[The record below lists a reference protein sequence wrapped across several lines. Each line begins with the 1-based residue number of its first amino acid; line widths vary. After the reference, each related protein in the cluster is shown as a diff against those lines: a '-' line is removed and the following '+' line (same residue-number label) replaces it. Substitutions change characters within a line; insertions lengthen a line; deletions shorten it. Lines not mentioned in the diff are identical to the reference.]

1 MNRFPS
7 FILISSVLLFL
18 AIPIPAHSIT
28 EEAQEMKPYPA
39 NQWQGGVLDPSL
51 VKTSLESV
59 RWSHA
64 DSDQITLASE
74 ESLDWSDW
82 SAMRFWLHSEKATGS
97 SFMLL
102 LFSEDE
108 KNEGIDYYSLKITL
122 NWTGWREFLV
132 PFRELGITRDPVGF
146 HKIDIV
152 CFTATG
158 WGNVPDP
165 EAVVHLDGF
174 HLLKITIEEPVFTD
188 EDFFGKL
195 DYSQPALAPI
205 RDAVSQ
211 SNLAEAKRLLALH
224 IKNRTYPKW
233 FFDWRD
239 HPMHGVTAPPREAD
253 VSPDQWDYYLH
264 KITIDWKGWKKFRLD
279 KAAFETQADV
289 ERDSNVQK
297 QSKNPIGWHW
307 IRNMTF
313 SATGWSLN
321 PDFETTLYFDDV
333 RLVSKTDSMKVEDF
347 ESESLKMTGLERTTK
362 RKKQGKHSGKWELL
376 PLRGRVSCSQIPHD
390 WTDVEALE
398 FWLYSEKATGAQI
411 VLVLDSDLP
420 GVNSTAENTLA
431 KKFSWNYGNRDWSV
445 QFEDKVDWAINPTT
459 GPDKTHLW
467 NESLNRHRFF
477 VDVAQA
483 YWDTGDEKYAEGLV
497 DLWMDWIRSN
507 PRPYLTSGNQA
518 PGGNYAWQ
526 TLTTAIRIEHV
537 WLDALYKILISP
549 AVTDEVLFAILRSIW
564 EQADHLMKW
573 PSKGNWLTEECC
585 GLFAAGMMFPEF
597 TDAAVWRATAIEK
610 LYAQLDEEVYPDG
623 MQVELAAGYNN
634 WVVNNMTAILE
645 RAEMNQLRKELPKD
659 FQEKIEKMYDYLL
672 SALMPDGRI
681 PGLNDSG
688 NTNVRSMLAKG
699 YLLFPHR
706 KDFLFGAS
714 SGKVGKQPSRTSIGL
729 HYTGH
734 YIMRSGWDAD
744 AVYML
749 LDSAP
754 LGLGHDH
761 EDKLHFVLFAY
772 GKQLVLDPGNY
783 SYDRSKWRRYILD
796 TPGHNTIMVD
806 GLGQNRRRDRANRV
820 WSKPWDQPIHP
831 DNDTIWATD
840 DKTDYVCGFY
850 REGYGP
856 EPVLDVTHTRKV
868 WFMKPDYF
876 IIEDILTPS
885 DDQPHTY
892 ESLFHLDAP
901 SATAELETGV
911 VITQNPD
918 SANLAIV
925 PLVVDGLKVSI
936 VKGQEDPVQG
946 WANHPWRAIPTAI
959 YTINGAGEQRFVTV
973 LYPMRKGESCPIESL
988 EDMII
993 EKDGEAKRALKIKFL
1008 SGKSVTVS
1016 LEGFAF

>member
-1 MNRFPS
+1 MKSFPATS
-7 FILISSVLLFL
+7 W
-18 AIPIPAHSIT
+18 
-28 EEAQEMKPYPA
+28 E
-39 NQWQGGVLDPSL
+39 GGVLDKT
-51 VKTSLESV
+51 VAKTSSESV
-59 RWSHA
+59 KWSHA
-64 DSDQITLASE
+64 ESEQLTLLSDSPMNWSE
-74 ESLDWSDW
+74 W

-108 KNEGIDYYSLKITL
+108 NNEGIDYYSIRITL

-132 PFRELGITRDPVGF
+132 PFREMGVTRDPVGF

-152 CFTATG
+152 RFTATG

-165 EAVVHLDGF
+165 EAIVHLDGF
-174 HLLKITIEEPVFTD
+174 HLLQVSAQETILTD
-188 EDFFGKL
+188 EEFLGKL
-195 DYSQPALAPI
+195 DLSSPALAPI
-205 RDAVSQ
+205 RDAI
-211 SNLAEAKRLLALH
+211 AKADFIEAKRLLALH

-233 FFDWRD
+233 FFDWREN
-239 HPMHGVTAPPREAD
+239 PMQGVTPPPNQAD
-253 VSPDQWDYYLH
+253 ISPDQWDYYLH
-264 KITIDWKGWKKFRLD
+264 KITIDWKGWKHFRLD
-279 KAAFETQADV
+279 KAAFDTQANV
-289 ERDSNVQK
+289 ERDSKVEK
-297 QSKNPIGWHW
+297 QGKNPIGWHW
-307 IRNMTF
+307 IRNL
-313 SATGWSLN
+313 AICADGWGLT
-321 PDFETTLYFDDV
+321 PDFQTVLYFDAV
-333 RLVSKTDSMKVEDF
+333 RLITKTGSVSIDDF
-347 ESESLKMTGLERTTK
+347 ESECPKLRGLERTTQ
-362 RKKQGKHSGKWELL
+362 RRKQGKHSGKWALL
-376 PLRGRVSCSQIPHD
+376 PLNTKLRCSAIPHD
-390 WTDVEALE
+390 WTDVESLE
-398 FWLYSEKATGAQI
+398 FWLYSEEATGAEI
-411 VLVLDSDLP
+411 VLILDSDLP
-420 GVNSTAENTLA
+420 GNNSVAENTLA
-431 KKFSWNYGNRDWSV
+431 KKFSWNYGNRDWSI
-445 QFEDKVDWAINPTT
+445 QFDEKINWAANPTT

-483 YWDTGDEKYAEGLV
+483 YWDTGNERYAEGLV
-497 DLWMDWIRSN
+497 QMWMDWIQSN

-537 WLDALYKILISP
+537 WLDALYKIMISP
-549 AVTDEVLFAILRSIW
+549 AVTGEVLFAILKSIW

-597 TDAAVWRATAIEK
+597 ADATAWRATAIEK
-610 LYAQLDEEVYPDG
+610 LYAQLDDEVYPDG

-659 FQEKIEKMYDYLL
+659 FQAKIEKMYDYLL
-672 SALMPDGRI
+672 SALMPNGQI

-688 NTNVRSMLAKG
+688 NTNVRQMLAKG
-699 YLLFPHR
+699 YVLFPHR

-714 SGKVGKQPSRTSIGL
+714 AGRAGIEPTMASVALP
-729 HYTGH
+729 YTGH
-734 YIMRSGWDAD
+734 YVMRSGWDAD
-744 AVYML
+744 AVYL
-749 LDSAP
+749 LFDSGP

-796 TPGHNTIMVD
+796 TPGHNTILVD

-820 WSKPWDQPIHP
+820 WPKPWDKAAPA
-831 DNDTIWATD
+831 DNDTLWSSD
-840 DKTDYVCGFY
+840 DKTDFASGIYRHGF
-850 REGYGP
+850 GTDAI
-856 EPVLDVTHTRKV
+856 LDVTHTRKI
-868 WFMKPDYF
+868 WSMKPDYF
-876 IIEDILTPS
+876 VIEDILTPP

-901 SATAELETGV
+901 SATAEIDTGV
-911 VITQNPD
+911 VLTENPD

-925 PLVVDGLKVSI
+925 PLAVDGLTVSV

-946 WANHPWRAIPTAI
+946 WANHPWRAVPTAI
-959 YTINGAGEQRFVTV
+959 YTLKGTGTQRFVYV
-973 LYPMRKGESCPIESL
+973 LYPIRKGAVCPIESL
-988 EDMII
+988 EDMVI
-993 EKDGEAKRALKIKFL
+993 EKDGESRKALRIRFL
-1008 SGKSVTVS
+1008 NGKKTILS